1 VPIKKSNKSYDVIME
16 GQVEARDTYYT
27 DGFIFMKCIWC

>member
-1 VPIKKSNKSYDVIME
+1 ME